1 MLQLLLLIPI
11 IGSLFI
17 LLIQE
22 NTKEDILKIK
32 NLSIITS
39 LINLLLS
46 IIIWT
51 QFDSSSTDYQFVYE
65 FTQLCFCNFNI

>member
-39 LINLLLS
+39 LINLL
-46 IIIWT
+46 
-51 QFDSSSTDYQFVYE
+51 
-65 FTQLCFCNFNI
+65 